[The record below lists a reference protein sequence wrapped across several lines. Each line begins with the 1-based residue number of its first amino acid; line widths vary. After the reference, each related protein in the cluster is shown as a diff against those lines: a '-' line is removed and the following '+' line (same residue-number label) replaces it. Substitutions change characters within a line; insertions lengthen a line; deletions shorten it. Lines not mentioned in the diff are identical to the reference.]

1 MDEQE
6 NHETIIWVSI
16 VIEDACLRKMF
27 DGPGSNESELLSP
40 RARKSIRGLS
50 VGRQTGMRSWGACVR
65 QVALGLEGKT
75 WPQRIFF
82 RKISVFEACWK

>member
-50 VGRQTGMRSWGACVR
+50 VGRQV
-65 QVALGLEGKT
+65 
-75 WPQRIFF
+75 
-82 RKISVFEACWK
+82 